1 MMENTLCNQIINLA
15 NNTPGDNEL
24 ERQLSKPF
32 SLTRV
37 LLKENP
43 KQTEAQLNAQ
53 FVFNTGEEEE
63 HAEACKHF
71 SNI

>member
-1 MMENTLCNQIINLA
+1 MMKNTLCNQIINLA
-15 NNTPGDNEL
+15 NNTPGDSEL

-53 FVFNTGEEEE
+53 FVFNTGEEEY
-63 HAEACKHF
+63 AEACKHF

>member
-1 MMENTLCNQIINLA
+1 MMRNTLCNQIINLA

-37 LLKENP
+37 LLKE
-43 KQTEAQLNAQ
+43 TEAQLNAQ

-63 HAEACKHF
+63 YAEACKHF